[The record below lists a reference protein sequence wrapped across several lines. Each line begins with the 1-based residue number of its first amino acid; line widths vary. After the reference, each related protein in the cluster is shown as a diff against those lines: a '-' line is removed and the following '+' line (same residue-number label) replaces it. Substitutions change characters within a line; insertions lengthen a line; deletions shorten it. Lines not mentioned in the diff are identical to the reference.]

1 MARRLDKAEKA
12 LVSSNKVGETLNL
25 KKAVCREFDVNDI
38 YKFIRSSGFI
48 AMSWSLNSP
57 MIAIKNKA
65 LRFTVQGHHHK
76 GYVYIVLGFL
86 DLFDIYYT
94 TNQDTIVK
102 VATEV
107 YIEDFIERLDADIE
121 KVAEYVR

>member
-1 MARRLDKAEKA
+1 MARTAKSVKA

-38 YKFIRSSGFI
+38 YKFIRNSGFI
-48 AMSWSLNSP
+48 AMSWGLNSQA
-57 MIAIKNKA
+57 IAVKNKA

-102 VATEV
+102 VAKEV
-107 YIEDFIERLDADIE
+107 YIEDFIDRLDIDIE
-121 KVAEYVR
+121 RVAAYVR